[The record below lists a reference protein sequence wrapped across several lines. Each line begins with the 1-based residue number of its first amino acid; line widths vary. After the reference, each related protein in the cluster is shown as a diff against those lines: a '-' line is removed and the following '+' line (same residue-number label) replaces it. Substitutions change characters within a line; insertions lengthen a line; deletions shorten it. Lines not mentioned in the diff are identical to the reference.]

1 MHSVTFTVG
10 LWAQTPRLSSWTL
23 LLYFLSA
30 EGTGYKYKHTFQV
43 TLHFTVFL
51 IPERLNTP
59 LSQISYDYRDVQYEY
74 FSYSNLAYNQH
85 ASSHVDMT

>member
-10 LWAQTPRLSSWTL
+10 LWAQTPKLSSWTL

-43 TLHFTVFL
+43 TLPFTVFL
-51 IPERLNTP
+51 LLERLNTP
-59 LSQISYDYRDVQYEY
+59 VSQIVYYLCRDVKLGVISPWFDGGE
-74 FSYSNLAYNQH
+74 FIIF
-85 ASSHVDMT
+85 